1 MNLQLS
7 CNVTRADLLYKWGKE
22 KNDMT
27 KENVTPAT
35 KYQIDALIELC
46 ISLGLNEPA
55 ILLKLASDELTK
67 VATAAMKNR
76 SPYFALVLSTSAII
90 QNVLFTARTTTTQPL
105 TTKNAPDSTQSAWE
119 RNMANEITTTNNQQP
134 IEKISTYLYKDEVI
148 KRFSDM
154 LGEKQAQRFV
164 ASVLTAVMADPKLQA
179 CTAQSVYLSAVR
191 SATLGLSV
199 DPAYGQA
206 YLVAYGNVCTFM
218 PGYKGFRDKASENGI
233 GSHVIEVYDNEKIE
247 TNIMTGEV
255 RINGGNGFWR
265 TIEQD
270 QGSNGHKITG
280 YLASW
285 WDVKNPNSGEK
296 HFLYMT
302 IAEIEEYAETYAPA
316 YKYKDSPWNKNKLSR
331 KEMFKKTVIKRLLR
345 KTAPLNPVV
354 SRLLVQFE
362 DEQTEEKNLNFD
374 GVEIKG
380 TEEVEPKQRKSELE
394 LMSELGY
401 DNPDPIKE
409 KTWKE
414 WIALEARA
422 SKQGIGT
429 AVIEKAKFTETDLQ
443 EYIKEITPYVVDAE
457 RQAAE

>member
-1 MNLQLS
+1 
-7 CNVTRADLLYKWGKE
+7 
-22 KNDMT
+22 MT
-27 KENVTPAT
+27 SIAQRWDV
-35 KYQIDALIELC
+35 
-46 ISLGLNEPA
+46 
-55 ILLKLASDELTK
+55 
-67 VATAAMKNR
+67 
-76 SPYFALVLSTSAII
+76 
-90 QNVLFTARTTTTQPL
+90 
-105 TTKNAPDSTQSAWE
+105 
-119 RNMANEITTTNNQQP
+119 NMANDIVTTNQQP
-134 IEKISTYLYKDEVI
+134 IEKISTYLYRDEVI

-316 YKYKDSPWNKNKLSR
+316 YKFKDSPWNKNKLSR
-331 KEMFKKTVIKRLLR
+331 REMFKKTVIKRLLR

-354 SRLLVQFE
+354 SRLLMQFE
-362 DEQTEEKNLNFD
+362 EEQNDEKNLNF
-374 GVEIKG
+374 GGIEIKG
-380 TEEVEPKQRKSELE
+380 TEEAEPKPRLSELE
-394 LMSELGY
+394 LMSQMGY

-409 KTWKE
+409 KTWQE
-414 WIALEARA
+414 W
-422 SKQGIGT
+422 
-429 AVIEKAKFTETDLQ
+429 KALQ
-443 EYIKEITPYVVDAE
+443 ERAANVKIAVSAIDKTKSTESDLKAHMHEILAFVTDAE
-457 RQAAE
+457 RQADT

>member
-1 MNLQLS
+1 MSNS
-7 CNVTRADLLYKWGKE
+7 K
-22 KNDMT
+22 
-27 KENVTPAT
+27 
-35 KYQIDALIELC
+35 
-46 ISLGLNEPA
+46 
-55 ILLKLASDELTK
+55 ELT
-67 VATAAMKNR
+67 VT
-76 SPYFALVLSTSAII
+76 
-90 QNVLFTARTTTTQPL
+90 
-105 TTKNAPDSTQSAWE
+105 
-119 RNMANEITTTNNQQP
+119 NQQP
-134 IEKISTYLYKDEVI
+134 IEKISTYLYKDEII

-179 CTAQSVYLSAVR
+179 CTPQSVYLSAVR

-218 PGYKGFRDKASENGI
+218 PGYKGFKDKASENGI

-270 QGSNGHKITG
+270 AGANGHKITG

-316 YKYKDSPWNKNKLSR
+316 YKFKDSPWNKNKLSR
-331 KEMFKKTVIKRLLR
+331 REMFKKTVIKRLLR

-354 SRLLVQFE
+354 SRLLMQFE
-362 DEQTEEKNLNFD
+362 DEQAEEKFNSFE

-380 TEEVEPKQRKSELE
+380 TEEPAPKKSQLE
-394 LMSELGY
+394 LMSEMGF
-401 DNPDPIKE
+401 DNPDPVKDA
-409 KTWKE
+409 TWNE
-414 WIALEARA
+414 WEALQVRAVKNGIEVSAIA
-422 SKQGIGT
+422 
-429 AVIEKAKFTETDLQ
+429 KAKTTELDLKA
-443 EYIKEITPYVVDAE
+443 YIAEITTYVIDAE
-457 RQAAE
+457 RQATE